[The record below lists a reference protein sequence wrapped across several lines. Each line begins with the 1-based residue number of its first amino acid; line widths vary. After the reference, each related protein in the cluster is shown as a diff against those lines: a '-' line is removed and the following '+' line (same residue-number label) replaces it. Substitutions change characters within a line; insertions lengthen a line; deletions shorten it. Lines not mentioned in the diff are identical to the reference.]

1 MTRRG
6 RAPVEIKVT
15 IIGRPCESGLE
26 AVAQRLFKMMR
37 NRPSLE
43 LVKQEKGLQSAEVS
57 L

>member
-6 RAPVEIKVT
+6 RPPVEIKVT

-26 AVAQRLFKMMR
+26 AVAQRLLKMMQD
-37 NRPSLE
+37 RPALE
-43 LVKQEKGLQSAEVS
+43 LVKQEKDLQSAEVS